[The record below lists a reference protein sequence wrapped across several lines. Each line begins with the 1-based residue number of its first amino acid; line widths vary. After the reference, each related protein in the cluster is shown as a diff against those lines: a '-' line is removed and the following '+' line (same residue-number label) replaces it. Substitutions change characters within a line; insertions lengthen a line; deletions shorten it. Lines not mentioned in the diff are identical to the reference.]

1 MIIYDKEH
9 YIYEKRDKI
18 REYIIILLL
27 IKSVYTLIT
36 NYNNIHKITIPVPI
50 DTMYSIITIGLSLA
64 ILNTASEIKSYA
76 RRKDINLKKIKYLKT
91 YDKLLLYLYMT
102 TSIGNIIFILYKK
115 KSTANDIARLFFNIF
130 FLFSIFY
137 YYNFLF

>member
-27 IKSVYTLIT
+27 IKSVYSLIT
-36 NYNNIHKITIPVPI
+36 NYNAIHKTTIPVPI
-50 DTMYSIITIGLSLA
+50 ETVYSIITIGLSLA
-64 ILNTASEIKSYA
+64 ILNTASDIKSYA
-76 RRKDINLKKIKYLKT
+76 HRKDINLKKIKYLKT
-91 YDKLLLYLYMT
+91 YDKLLLYIYMT
-102 TSIGNIIFILYKK
+102 TSIGNIIVILYKK
-115 KSTANDIARLFFNIF
+115 KSTPNDMVRLFFNIF